1 MVADRDAKPNRL
13 GLHFR
18 PPAPPAGTPAIMT
31 PSPGDTD
38 GPNSVTTTHG
48 IEVAAK
54 AQLLEQR
61 TDPGERGWIYAY
73 QITIT
78 NVGERAL
85 TLRTRHWVITDANG
99 ERREVRGPGVVGEQ
113 PRLEPGD
120 HFEYQSMAE
129 LPTGW
134 GTMEGS
140 FAFAPDEGDLLE
152 VAVGRFFLAESAA
165 NSVLDS

>member
-1 MVADRDAKPNRL
+1 MKPSS
-13 GLHFR
+13 GE
-18 PPAPPAGTPAIMT
+18 
-31 PSPGDTD
+31 TD

-61 TDPGERGWIYAY
+61 TDPGERGWVYAY

-78 NVGERAL
+78 NVGDRPL

-113 PRLEPGD
+113 PRLEPLPQP
-120 HFEYQSMAE
+120 HRYQHLQRLLQHHLCQWRQGWQQCHYPS
-129 LPTGW
+129 LPGRLLHPQRPVLLR
-134 GTMEGS
+134 GEDNQ
-140 FAFAPDEGDLLE
+140 APWL
-152 VAVGRFFLAESAA
+152 
-165 NSVLDS
+165 

>member
-1 MVADRDAKPNRL
+1 
-13 GLHFR
+13 
-18 PPAPPAGTPAIMT
+18 MT
-31 PSPGDTD
+31 PSSGDAL

-78 NVGERAL
+78 NVGERPL

-129 LPTGW
+129 LKTDW
-134 GTMEGS
+134 GTMEGGY
-140 FAFAPDEGDLLE
+140 AFISDEGEELE
-152 VAVGRFFLAESAA
+152 VSVGRFFLAESVA
-165 NSVLDS
+165 NSIIDS